1 MTLLS
6 VMAYHSF
13 SGEVEASNTPTIRRL
28 IPLGRHQLPRLA
40 RPMQYR
46 LYRIK
51 ANHVAG
57 PPIEIDADDD
67 WEAARKAG
75 DYLETDDLQVWQDD
89 RFVIEFERKRE
100 NAH

>member
-1 MTLLS
+1 
-6 VMAYHSF
+6 
-13 SGEVEASNTPTIRRL
+13 
-28 IPLGRHQLPRLA
+28 
-40 RPMQYR
+40 MQNC

-75 DYLETDDLQVWQDD
+75 DYLETDELQIWQAA
-89 RFVIEFERKRE
+89 RFVIEFKRKRE